1 MRYSHRKQNR
11 KTRRHTKK
19 RLDFLEAL
27 RLYAAMP
34 VGT

>member
-1 MRYSHRKQNR
+1 MRYIHRKQHRRTR
-11 KTRRHTKK
+11 KQSKK
-19 RLDFLEAL
+19 RLGFLEAL

>member
-1 MRYSHRKQNR
+1 MRYIPRKQNR
-11 KTRRHTKK
+11 RVRKHTKR
-19 RLDFLEAL
+19 RLGFLEAL